1 MLDVQE
7 IRAGYAQPGGGGRL
21 TAMSTLL
28 SRKLS
33 AADAP
38 DIAPVAA
45 QTAGEVLHGV
55 SLRADKGEIV
65 AVIGPNGAGK
75 STLMRSIFGLL
86 PKTGGRV
93 VFRGEDVT
101 ESQPQDLVQ
110 RGMALVPQERSV
122 FPSLTVEE
130 NLEMG
135 AFTRP
140 DREGVKADVERL
152 LTRFPIIGRRRD
164 KAAMLLSGGERQF
177 LSIARALMLHPV
189 LIMLDE
195 PSTGLAPKTVEE
207 VFTIVKELNGEGT
220 TVIVVEQNARLALEV
235 ADRAY
240 VLETGKI
247 QLEGNGQALLKDDRV
262 RQIYLGEAA

>member
-1 MLDVQE
+1 MLVVEDV
-7 IRAGYAQPGGGGRL
+7 RAGYAQPSAGLKLGQFATRL
-21 TAMSTLL
+21 AGKDAQKVESPDAG
-28 SRKLS
+28 
-33 AADAP
+33 AARA
-38 DIAPVAA
+38 
-45 QTAGEVLHGV
+45 AGEVLHGV
-55 SLRADKGEIV
+55 SLRAEKGEIV

-86 PKTGGRV
+86 PKSGGRV
-93 VFRGEDVT
+93 AFKGEDVT
-101 ESQPQDLVQ
+101 ECQPQDLVQ

-135 AFTRP
+135 AFTRADP
-140 DREGVKADVERL
+140 AAVKQDIDRL
-152 LTRFPIIGRRRD
+152 LGRFPIIGRRRD
-164 KAAMLLSGGERQF
+164 KEATLLSGGERQF
-177 LSIARALMLHPV
+177 LSIARALMLHPE

-207 VFTIVKELNGEGT
+207 VFAIVKELNGEGT

-240 VLETGKI
+240 VLETGKM
-247 QLEGNGQALLKDDRV
+247 QLEGKGKELLADDRV
-262 RQIYLGEAA
+262 RQIYLGESA